1 MLKKP
6 LLPLILIGSVLLWGQ
21 TDHLLF
27 QRIVITPTN
36 AEMVALVNPT
46 ATTVDLS
53 NYYLTDA
60 VKASTG
66 KYYYKLPEYQYPNPQ
81 SFWSASLSDFIA
93 RFPSGTQLPPGDTL
107 VMSMHTDSLFNLYY
121 GKYPDLALFED
132 MENAVAGQVTIS
144 FGAAFSHL
152 DLLHNDAE
160 ILILFEWDGSASTV
174 QDIDYFLWGDNSHA
188 IDKTGLSGYSA
199 DTPVAQQVFLP
210 AHGDDSTYVRV
221 DLNESGETTSGG
233 NGITGHDETSEDLA
247 AAWGI
252 IFHPEIVYGCTDP
265 TAPNY
270 YPQATRDDGSCL
282 ASPDELT
289 PFVEILASL
298 HDDETVIIQGLLVD
312 YFDVTVYGGPH
323 AITLEDNEGY
333 RLEVTVW
340 PDDWD
345 IPNSPQA
352 FLLEPPFERF
362 VIQATGT
369 VDEYEGEKQIGVTS
383 FEDFDIAEVFGCT
396 DPEASNY
403 DPMVTTDNGDC
414 VYLGDFS
421 TAKIAPEPYVL
432 IPSMGERLNYEF
444 SYPANSRVIIRVF
457 DLSGRFVTSLL
468 DEYFAESAM
477 IKRNESWSAWDGR
490 DHLGQI
496 VLPGTYFMHIEATDF
511 QSGKT
516 TTDTAPVVIG
526 VKF

>member
-6 LLPLILIGSVLLWGQ
+6 LLSLFLIGPVLLWGQ
-21 TDHLLF
+21 ADHLLF

-46 ATTVDLS
+46 ATMVDLS

-60 VKASTG
+60 VKASSG
-66 KYYYKLPEYQYPNPQ
+66 KYYYNLPEYQFPNFQ

-93 RFPSGTQLPPGDTL
+93 RFPTGTQLPPGDTL
-107 VMSMHTDSLFNLYY
+107 VLSMHTDSLFNLYY
-121 GKYPDLALFED
+121 GKHPDLALFED
-132 MENAVAGQVTIS
+132 MENATDSLVTIS
-144 FGAAFSHL
+144 VGPNFFNL
-152 DLLHNDAE
+152 DLLGNNAE
-160 ILILFEWDGSASTV
+160 VLILFKWDGSASTV
-174 QDIDYFLWGDNSHA
+174 QDIDYFLWGDTTHA
-188 IDKTGLSGYSA
+188 VDKSGISGYNI

-210 AHGDDSTYVRV
+210 AHGNDSTYVRV
-221 DLNESGETTSGG
+221 DLTEIGETSSGG
-233 NGITGHDETSEDLA
+233 NGITGHDETSEDLV
-247 AAWGI
+247 AAWEVV
-252 IFHPEIVYGCTDP
+252 FHPEIVYGCTDP

-270 YPQATRDDGSCL
+270 NPLATRDDGSCL

-289 PFVEILASL
+289 PFVEIIAGL
-298 HDDETVIIQGLLVD
+298 HDGQTVIIQGLLVD
-312 YFDVTVYGGPH
+312 YFDVTVYNGPH
-323 AITLEDNEGY
+323 SITLEDNEGY

-352 FLLEPPFERF
+352 FLLEPPFERI
-362 VIQATGT
+362 VIQATGV
-369 VDEYEGEKQIGVTS
+369 VDEYEGAKQIGVTG
-383 FEDFDIAEVFGCT
+383 FDDFDIVLIFGCQDLT
-396 DPEASNY
+396 AIN
-403 DPMVTTDNGDC
+403 DNGDC
-414 VYLGDFS
+414 IYPGDF
-421 TAKIAPEPYVL
+421 TKAKISPEPYVL
-432 IPSMGERLNYEF
+432 IPTMGERLNYEF

-457 DLSGRFVTSLL
+457 DLSGRFVTSLQ
-468 DEYFAESAM
+468 DKYYAEAATT
-477 IKRNESWSAWDGR
+477 KRISSWSAWDGR

-496 VLPGTYFMHIEATDF
+496 VSPGTYFMHIEATDF